1 MRSAPGRATA
11 TPSDEA
17 TEPVLSALLGH
28 GLRGDSADC
37 SLPNFAGSASAYRQT
52 SRSNAPAAALLPVAP
67 LEIAPSGGG
76 GGLHGPPRI
85 PGRRRRSA
93 NLLPGLRQARV
104 RALADPPRLD
114 VDTPRELLETGYPLA
129 PRPRPPPRKERAR
142 VPRQAGNV
150 PGGQG
155 AAMSFGPG
163 RCPTFRDQPRGHTER
178 GAKWVNGRSRSAPS
192 I

>member
-28 GLRGDSADC
+28 GLTGDSADC

-114 VDTPRELLETGYPLA
+114 VDTPRELLETGYRL
-129 PRPRPPPRKERAR
+129 PP
-142 VPRQAGNV
+142 
-150 PGGQG
+150 
-155 AAMSFGPG
+155 
-163 RCPTFRDQPRGHTER
+163 GH
-178 GAKWVNGRSRSAPS
+178 APS
-192 I
+192 PANKRTSAGPPDAGTLPTHTRRPNGARHGAHRQLQASLSESHLVFA